1 MRSRRD
7 FLAGAA
13 ALALVPPLARGQAT
27 RTVTDD
33 TGRRAE
39 VPAKIA
45 RVYAAGPPAS
55 MLVFALA
62 PEKLLGW
69 TSPFRPE
76 ERPFIP
82 AKYADLPTLGRL
94 TGRGNTANVEVVLAA
109 KPDLIVD
116 YGSVGPTFV
125 SLADRVQAQTGMP
138 YLLLDGAFERIPESL
153 RRLGEILGEPAR
165 GEEWARY
172 AQGILDDVAA
182 RVARIPRERRPRV
195 YYGRGP
201 RGLDTGLAG
210 SIDIESIERMGATN
224 VAAALGKGGLV
235 QVSVE
240 QVLAWDPDAI
250 VTIDRT
256 FYASLVARPAVAG
269 AEGDAGGESVPL
281 AERPRT
287 AGLSFPPS
295 INRLVGLRWLG
306 RELVPRRH
314 SPRICRPLVR
324 ELHYAGPT
332 TRRRPGA
339 ARRARPDGRAAPGL
353 TVGRTGLA
361 VAGALA
367 LLAVGRPRRIRGRAL
382 PGEPGR
388 ARDPRS
394 IEAHRDRA
402 RRCRRRS
409 RRWCSAS
416 AVRVSWPRCSSAPRS
431 RLRGRRT
438 RACSAIRWCR
448 PTSSAC
454 RRARRSERCSASS
467 CRSTS
472 GRSRGSPSC
481 SASRPSARRTP

>member
-1 MRSRRD
+1 VRSRRA
-7 FLAGAA
+7 FLAAAA
-13 ALALVPPLARGQAT
+13 ALALTPSAARAQAT

-33 TGRRAE
+33 TGRLAE
-39 VPAKIA
+39 VPAKVA

-69 TSPFRPE
+69 TSPFRPD

-172 AQGILDDVAA
+172 SQGILDDVAA

-210 SIDIESIERMGATN
+210 SINMESIARVGATN

-250 VTIDRT
+250 ITIDRT
-256 FYASLVARPAVAG
+256 FYASLWRDPLWQGLRAVQAG
-269 AEGDAGGESVPL
+269 KVFLSPNVPY
-281 AERPRT
+281 
-287 AGLSFPPS
+287 GWIDFPPS

-306 RELVPRRH
+306 KSLYPDAFPEDLRPFVREFYTRAYHQTPTPEQLDA
-314 SPRICRPLVR
+314 LVR
-324 ELHYAGPT
+324 TAE
-332 TRRRPGA
+332 
-339 ARRARPDGRAAPGL
+339 
-353 TVGRTGLA
+353 
-361 VAGALA
+361 
-367 LLAVGRPRRIRGRAL
+367 PRKG
-382 PGEPGR
+382 
-388 ARDPRS
+388 
-394 IEAHRDRA
+394 
-402 RRCRRRS
+402 
-409 RRWCSAS
+409 
-416 AVRVSWPRCSSAPRS
+416 
-431 RLRGRRT
+431 
-438 RACSAIRWCR
+438 
-448 PTSSAC
+448 
-454 RRARRSERCSASS
+454 
-467 CRSTS
+467 
-472 GRSRGSPSC
+472 
-481 SASRPSARRTP
+481 